1 VSEGYLRE
9 GYEFTKRRRIYMKI
23 YSRKGDKGRTNI
35 IGGRADKDDVRV
47 EAYGTIDELNSFVGK
62 AVTELDKD
70 LFQDVL
76 VDLEKIQHELFDCG
90 GDLANATD
98 KIPMKLKSET
108 IDYLEERIDQY
119 IGETPPLEKFIL
131 PGGAGPAAT
140 IHIAR
145 TINRRAERQIV
156 SLAKTNA
163 EIPEVT
169 LQYINRL
176 SDYFFALARAIN
188 YRMGLQDVEYE
199 RSANVFSAAGKKVRL
214 HEKNE

>member
-1 VSEGYLRE
+1 MD
-9 GYEFTKRRRIYMKI
+9 FTKRRRISMKI

-35 IGGRADKDDVRV
+35 IGGRVDKDNLRV

-62 AVTELDKD
+62 AVSELDKGM
-70 LFQDVL
+70 FQDVL
-76 VDLEKIQHELFDCG
+76 DDLEKIQHELFDCG

-108 IDYLEERIDQY
+108 IDYLEKRIDQY

-145 TINRRAERQIV
+145 TISRRAERQIV
-156 SLAKTNA
+156 SLIKTNA

-199 RSANVFSAAGKKVRL
+199 RSANVFSAAGKKVRQD
-214 HEKNE
+214 EKNQ